1 MAIIANTLTDKVLF
15 ANYLDA
21 IRKYSRK
28 WLTASIPER
37 VFFFQKLANQITT
50 IVGIPPIGVDGT
62 SKNFDSLFVVG
73 VFDPQ
78 YRIFLNKDRV
88 AIRSNA
94 RANAADSQSI
104 ESDFFKVAVQF
115 YHELRHAEQYIR
127 GAQYY
132 YQKNNV
138 TVKQLGFDPNTIIP
152 ANIVDRLKNPSSP
165 KGFLKLPTSQENYA
179 RIMLTYGLGYDRGKD
194 NGIPELKKV
203 AEKDAY
209 ILSRE
214 GYKILYNGNPPKN
227 FSGTSWLAKAF
238 AQLDSKSLD
247 GSPSNSLS
255 NSIRFSGNQVLVDS
269 VPITPELSSSALTEI
284 IGDIANN
291 TLDAS
296 VAIVAGPGAPIDG
309 SYSISGQA
317 GNDVIKGFNGDDYLS
332 GDEGNDTITGGNGD
346 DQLIGGEGNDSLDG
360 GDGNDLLEGGT
371 GVDTLNGGTGDDS
384 YYIDNV
390 GDLITGETSTSGTD
404 TVFSSISINLGA
416 NLENLNL
423 IGEGNITGAG
433 NSLNNFLV
441 GNNKVNILNGLAGDD
456 VLYGLD
462 GNDTLRGGEGN
473 DYLDGDNNPAIA
485 DGDSELD
492 RPVFVGADRL
502 EGGIGNDIYVV
513 NATGDTVVENS
524 NEGTDTVISIISY
537 NLSANLEN
545 LTLAGEGNIT
555 GAGNTLDNDITGND
569 QVNILNG
576 LAGNDTIA
584 GEGGNDELIGDLGDD
599 NLDGGEGNDTINGNN
614 GNDVLTGGEGD
625 DFLYG
630 DSGSDSIQAGAGN
643 DVLIGG
649 DDNDLLSGND
659 GNDAIYG
666 DGGNDTIFGGEGDD
680 IINGNDGNDVITAGN
695 GNDILYGDMGDDILV
710 GNDGND
716 TLTGGSGFDRFALGT
731 PNQPFVPTTSGVDI
745 LVDFQGGIDKI
756 QIQRN
761 SFTAITT
768 AVGSL
773 LKAGE
778 FALVSSDLAADTSAG
793 LIVYSQASGRLFY
806 NSNGAVSGYGSGGEL
821 AILNGQP
828 VLKASDFVVA

>member
-1 MAIIANTLTDKVLF
+1 MTIITNTLTDKVLF
-15 ANYLDA
+15 ANYLDTV
-21 IRKYSRK
+21 RKYSQK
-28 WLTASIPER
+28 WSTASVKER
-37 VFFFQKLANQITT
+37 VNFFQKLADKITP
-50 IVGIPPIGVDGT
+50 IVGIPQIRVDGT
-62 SKNFDSLFVVG
+62 SNNFGSLFVVG
-73 VFDPQ
+73 VFDPG
-78 YRIFLNKDRV
+78 YKIFLNKDRV
-88 AIRSNA
+88 AIKSNA
-94 RANAADSQSI
+94 RANSADSQSV
-104 ESDFFKVAVQF
+104 ENDFFKVAIQF

-152 ANIVDRLKNPSSP
+152 VNIINRLRNPSSQ
-165 KGFLKLPTSQENYA
+165 GFLKLPTSQENYA
-179 RIMLTYGLGYDRGKD
+179 RIMLTRGLGYDKGID
-194 NGIPELKKV
+194 NGIPELKRV

-227 FSGTSWLAKAF
+227 PSGTSWLAKAF
-238 AQLDSKSLD
+238 AQLDSKGLD

-255 NSIRFSGNQVLVDS
+255 SSIRFSGNQVLVDGVS
-269 VPITPELSSSALTEI
+269 ITPELSSSALTEI
-284 IGDIANN
+284 TGDIANN

-332 GDEGNDTITGGNGD
+332 GDEGDDTITGGNGD

-371 GVDTLNGGTGDDS
+371 GVDTLNGGAGDDS

-390 GDLITGETSTSGTD
+390 GDLITGETSGTD
-404 TVFSSISINLGA
+404 TVFSSISINLAA

-433 NSLNNFLV
+433 NALNNFLV
-441 GNNKVNILNGLAGDD
+441 GNNKVNILNGLTGDD

-462 GNDTLRGGEGN
+462 GNDTLRGGDGN

-492 RPVFVGADRL
+492 RPVYVGADRL
-502 EGGIGNDIYVV
+502 EGGSGNDTYIV
-513 NATGDTVVENS
+513 NTVDDIVVENT
-524 NEGTDTVISIISY
+524 NEGIDAVISIISY
-537 NLSANLEN
+537 NLGANLEN
-545 LTLAGEGNIT
+545 LFLAGEGNIT
-555 GAGNTLDNDITGND
+555 GAGNTLNNDITGND

-599 NLDGGEGNDTINGNN
+599 SLDGGAGNDTINGND
-614 GNDVLTGGEGD
+614 GNDVLAGNEGD

-630 DSGSDSIQAGAGN
+630 DSGRDSIQAGFGD
-643 DVLIGG
+643 DVLVGG
-649 DDNDLLSGND
+649 DDNDLLDGND
-659 GNDAIYG
+659 GNDAVYG
-666 DGGNDTIFGGEGDD
+666 DGGNDTILGGEGDD
-680 IINGNDGNDVITAGN
+680 IINGNDGNDVVTAGN
-695 GNDILYGDMGDDILV
+695 GNDVLFGDMGDDILV
-710 GNDGND
+710 GNNGND

-731 PNQPFVPTTSGVDI
+731 PGQPFIPATSGVD
-745 LVDFQGGIDKI
+745 VFADFQGGIDKI

-768 AVGSL
+768 VVGSL
-773 LKAGE
+773 LKTGE
-778 FALVSSDLAADTSAG
+778 FALASSDLAADTSAG

-806 NSNGAVSGYGSGGEL
+806 NSNGAVSGYGSGGEM
-821 AILNGQP
+821 AVLNSQP
-828 VLKASDFVVA
+828 ILKASDFVVA

>member
-21 IRKYSRK
+21 IRKYSQK

-62 SKNFDSLFVVG
+62 SKNLDSLFVVG

-138 TVKQLGFDPNTIIP
+138 TAKQLGFDPNTIIP
-152 ANIVDRLKNPSSP
+152 PNIVDRLRSPSSP

-179 RIMLTYGLGYDRGKD
+179 RTMLTYGLGYERGKD
-194 NGIPELKKV
+194 SGIPELKKV

-238 AQLDSKSLD
+238 TQLDSKSLD

-255 NSIRFSGNQVLVDS
+255 NSIRFSRNQVLVDG

-332 GDEGNDTITGGNGD
+332 GDEGDDTITGGNGD

-441 GNNKVNILNGLAGDD
+441 GNNKINILNGLAGDD

-492 RPVFVGADRL
+492 RPVYVGADRL
-502 EGGIGNDIYVV
+502 EGGIGNDTYVV

-537 NLSANLEN
+537 NLGANLEN

-680 IINGNDGNDVITAGN
+680 VINGNDGNDVITAGN
-695 GNDILYGDMGDDILV
+695 GSDILYGDMGDDILV

-731 PNQPFVPTTSGVDI
+731 PNQPFVPTTSGVDV

-768 AVGSL
+768 VVGSL

-806 NSNGAVSGYGSGGEL
+806 NSNGALSGYGSGGEL

>member
-21 IRKYSRK
+21 IRKYSQK
-28 WLTASIPER
+28 WLTA
-37 VFFFQKLANQITT
+37 
-50 IVGIPPIGVDGT
+50 PIGVDGT
-62 SKNFDSLFVVG
+62 SKNLDSLFVVG

-138 TVKQLGFDPNTIIP
+138 TAKQLGFDPNTIIP
-152 ANIVDRLKNPSSP
+152 PNIVDRLRSPSSP

-179 RIMLTYGLGYDRGKD
+179 RTMLTYGLGYERGKD
-194 NGIPELKKV
+194 SGIPELKKV

-238 AQLDSKSLD
+238 TQLDSKSLD

-255 NSIRFSGNQVLVDS
+255 NSIRFSRNQVLVDG

-332 GDEGNDTITGGNGD
+332 GDEGDDTITGGNGD

-441 GNNKVNILNGLAGDD
+441 GNNKINILNGLAGDD

-492 RPVFVGADRL
+492 RPVYVGADRL
-502 EGGIGNDIYVV
+502 EGGIGNDTYVV

-537 NLSANLEN
+537 NLGANLEN

-680 IINGNDGNDVITAGN
+680 VINGNDGNDVITAGN
-695 GNDILYGDMGDDILV
+695 GSDILYGDMGDDILV

-731 PNQPFVPTTSGVDI
+731 PNQPFVPTTSGVDV

-768 AVGSL
+768 VVGSL

-806 NSNGAVSGYGSGGEL
+806 NSNGALSGYGSGGEL